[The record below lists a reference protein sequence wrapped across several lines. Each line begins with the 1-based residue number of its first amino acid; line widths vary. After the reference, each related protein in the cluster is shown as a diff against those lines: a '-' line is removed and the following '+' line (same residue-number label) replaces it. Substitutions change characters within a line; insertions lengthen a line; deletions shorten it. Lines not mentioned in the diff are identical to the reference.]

1 MNSNK
6 LKTGVLGLT
15 ECGLELLEGAW
26 QTGAFDIV
34 AVAGD
39 DPEQTKKIAR
49 KYECTGFDD
58 YRQLVIHNQLDV
70 LIVAAATHH
79 CEEHIRTAMK
89 KKINILKTCPPALDF
104 EKTSEL
110 VSLAKKEQILFTVVN
125 TSRFSGGFVKLAEY
139 IQSEGVGGFNLINI
153 VCNVPSGD
161 GDASDRWLSDPKL
174 AGGGVILR
182 NCYELIDQLTV
193 NFGVPEKIY
202 SLNTNCAPD
211 KQQRLSI
218 TEDAAVMNMR
228 FSDVLM
234 GNLMASRI
242 FGPNEETIR
251 IYGKDKSLSVSAE
264 RFALCD
270 NTGRIVEKST
280 CEDKKSDI
288 LAIMFKNLAAA
299 LISPEIKLLWP
310 DSNSILNTMAVIES
324 AYLSAK
330 TSMPEEPGRILDMID
345 TESTNI
351 WSSAT
356 KRIV

>member
-1 MNSNK
+1 MDSNK

-15 ECGLELLEGAW
+15 ECGLELLEAAW
-26 QTGAFDIV
+26 QTGAFDII

-49 KYECTGFDD
+49 KYECTGFND
-58 YRQLVIHNQLDV
+58 YRQLVIHDQLDV
-70 LIVAAATHH
+70 LIVAASTYL

-89 KKINILKTCPPALDF
+89 KKINIVKICPPALDF

-110 VSLAKKEQILFTVVN
+110 VSLAKKEGVLFTVVN
-125 TSRFSGGFVKLAEY
+125 TIRFSGGFVKLGEY
-139 IQSEGVGGFNLINI
+139 IQSEGAGGFNLINI

-161 GDASDRWLSDPKL
+161 GDAGNRWLSDPKR

-182 NCYELIDQLTV
+182 SCYELIDQLTA

-228 FSDVLM
+228 FSDILM

-242 FGPNEETIR
+242 FGPSEETIR
-251 IYGKDKSLSVSAE
+251 IFGKDKSLAVSAD

-270 NTGRIVEKST
+270 NNGKVVEESIYK
-280 CEDKKSDI
+280 DKKAEI
-288 LAIMFKNLAAA
+288 FTKMFKNLASG
-299 LISPEIKLLWP
+299 LKNPEIKLLWP
-310 DSNSILNTMAVIES
+310 DGNSILNTMSVIES
-324 AYLSAK
+324 AYLSAR

-345 TESTNI
+345 SESTNI